1 MVVGNSELTGEE
13 AVNEEALGPKV
24 IAIGSGLKLELD
36 EEEVTARRIP
46 GSDGDREGWRWL
58 VMVSRGR

>member
-1 MVVGNSELTGEE
+1 
-13 AVNEEALGPKV
+13 VNEEALGPKV

-36 EEEVTARRIP
+36 EDEATARRIP
-46 GSDGDREGWRWL
+46 GSDDDREGWRWL